1 MDDNE
6 NKKLILFYSYGGNT
20 RGIANKI
27 KEKLDADIVEIETAF
42 PYTGDYNSVVEQ
54 GHREINSHFKPE
66 IKPLGIDLKDYDTI
80 ILGTPTWWYT
90 MAPAMLTFLSENDLS
105 RKKIIPF
112 ETNGGWIGHT
122 FKDIRSL
129 CPNSEFGREMDITFQ
144 GNRMET
150 PTKKLDEWIDSIK

>member
-1 MDDNE
+1 
-6 NKKLILFYSYGGNT
+6 
-20 RGIANKI
+20 
-27 KEKLDADIVEIETAF
+27 
-42 PYTGDYNSVVEQ
+42 
-54 GHREINSHFKPE
+54 
-66 IKPLGIDLKDYDTI
+66 
-80 ILGTPTWWYT
+80 